1 MIIRYIQLSKSNLKY
16 IIIGLFS
23 ASIGAYYNVYVN
35 HYTSLIIQGD
45 FSNENL
51 WNLYY
56 SCFLTI
62 IFVSIR
68 GGLFTYSQKLMN
80 GILKSLI
87 FNKLINQSPIFYET
101 TEISYINDLINTDI
115 RAVSDIFSLNIN
127 ILTRSFFNLII
138 TFYLI
143 YQISGYLCFISIIII
158 LINLFI
164 SHIYD
169 KIYKY
174 YMNDFDDINKNLN
187 NFLHQTISHLS
198 IIKTFATEDKS
209 FKKFI
214 ELNDRLTKFFLY
226 ETYLYAFNAFI
237 IFNMPHLTMI
247 MIIISAKYLNL
258 TTNIINFIL
267 HFKSISQTIKDFIDM
282 RTEMNKSIKSY
293 ERVLKILDTPD
304 YILGSYIPLS
314 PFIPSINLSNI
325 TFKYQKA
332 TSPIIKNLNF
342 IINPFD
348 KIAIIGSSGCG
359 KSTIAKLLIGILKI
373 DNGSI
378 FINNVDINVYDNH
391 WIKNRIGYVA
401 QDIILF
407 ADTIA
412 NNISYGLQTSS
423 NKDIIEASKQ
433 ANAHE
438 FISKLPSG
446 YDTKLEG
453 TEMTSLS
460 GGQKQRIAIAR
471 ALIKKPS
478 IMIFDE
484 ATSALDPYCEE
495 IVQKTIKDCF
505 EKNKATM
512 IVIAHRKSA
521 LELVDKI
528 YKLEN
533 SSLSPFNDF

>member
-342 IINPFD
+342 VINPFD

-407 ADTIA
+407 DDTIA

-423 NKDIIEASKQ
+423 NEYIIEASKQ

>member
-342 IINPFD
+342 VINPFD

-407 ADTIA
+407 DDTIA

-423 NKDIIEASKQ
+423 NEYIIEASKQ

-533 SSLSPFNDF
+533 SSLSPFNNF

>member
-342 IINPFD
+342 VINPFD

-533 SSLSPFNDF
+533 SSLSPLNDF